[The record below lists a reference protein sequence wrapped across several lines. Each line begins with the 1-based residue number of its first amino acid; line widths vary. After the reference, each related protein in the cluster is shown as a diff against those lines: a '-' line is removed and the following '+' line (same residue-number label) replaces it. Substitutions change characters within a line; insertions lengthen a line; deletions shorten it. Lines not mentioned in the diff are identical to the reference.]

1 MAYENYIS
9 MHGRIYGFND
19 DSRGELTDLGP
30 DPGYGVPLAFDIN
43 AGGYIPTNA
52 PLSPYWNAG
61 ALPMDMEAA
70 SFNPLTG
77 KHYTHGEKS
86 YLERAGLMG
95 SPGSFG
101 SRFQEM
107 WGDSWVPWAATAL
120 IAGAGGYLALGGGA
134 AGGGAASGAAGAAG
148 GAGAVEGAAF
158 GSGPI
163 LADTGIAAGSEI
175 AGGGLLGTEAV
186 VGGSALGGA
195 SALEASA
202 FGGTGAAET
211 AAAGAS
217 GGTSAYSSILR
228 NLATKAPGLLLSALG
243 GGGGG
248 GGGTRTGV
256 QPGSTLGVGGSNE
269 VGGGEAVAKEMQ
281 PTPITVQSTYNPYA
295 PVATNPQEAAK
306 TYANPAEEETAKSTQ
321 SPLLSEL
328 VERSQLGNTLW
339 GSQQQQS
346 AYLENYMKQKNAFDI
361 LAFFDALA

>member
-30 DPGYGVPLAFDIN
+30 DTGFGYMSS
-43 AGGYIPTNA
+43 GGIQPV
-52 PLSPYWNAG
+52 SPFRQTTDPYYGSWNRY
-61 ALPMDMEAA
+61 
-70 SFNPLTG
+70 NPITG
-77 KHYTHGEKS
+77 REYTHGEMS
-86 YLERAGLMG
+86 YLARAGLAG
-95 SPGSFG
+95 SPGG
-101 SRFQEM
+101 PAKAIL
-107 WGDSWVPWAATAL
+107 DSYGESIVPWIATA
-120 IAGAGGYLALGGGA
+120 IMAYGVANAAGAGAGAGGA
-134 AGGGAASGAAGAAG
+134 AGGAEAGAAGAGAVG

-361 LAFFDALA
+361 LSFFNALA